1 MAGVLPLGKFVMT
14 EKNGIVKVGL
24 GVIIEKDGQILI
36 GKRVGQHAPYY
47 SIPGGTL
54 EPGETFEQGA
64 VREIKEETNLDI
76 VNPEVIA
83 VTNNLETFK
92 KESVHYISIIL
103 VVKSFEGDTQIM
115 EPDKITEWQW
125 VDPKKLPQPHFDG
138 SRQGVECY
146 LDNKFYK

>member
-1 MAGVLPLGKFVMT
+1 MST
-14 EKNGIVKVGL
+14 NNGIVKVGL
-24 GVIIEKDGQILI
+24 GVIIENNDQILI

-64 VREIKEETNLDI
+64 IREIKEETNLDI
-76 VNPEVIA
+76 VDPEVIA

-103 VVKSFEGDTQIM
+103 LVKSFKGELKIM
-115 EPDKITEWQW
+115 EPDKITKWQW
-125 VDPKKLPQPHFDG
+125 VDPKNLSQPHFDG
-138 SRQGVECY
+138 SSQGVQCY
-146 LDNKFYK
+146 LDKVFYHK